1 MAVILTLELNTPVC
15 LTEELEVY
23 VSSSE
28 LLAYGECNLIYLIL
42 DWSETD
48 VRVNTCPPAMI
59 YSLPSWLVDTFITD
73 DPECTST
80 SPFSD
85 IGSLPFIVQM
95 RNDLWVKSAKIVYLP
110 VIALK
115 V

>member
-42 DWSETD
+42 DWPLT
-48 VRVNTCPPAMI
+48 MI
-59 YSLPSWLVDTFITD
+59 WK
-73 DPECTST
+73 ST
-80 SPFSD
+80 M
-85 IGSLPFIVQM
+85 L
-95 RNDLWVKSAKIVYLP
+95 
-110 VIALK
+110 LK
-115 V
+115 